1 MRATRRAALAAS
13 LLAAGPAAAA
23 SEAVTRLGRAAF
35 FVRDLAASLAL
46 YEGVLG
52 MAQEPYSQPIRSK
65 TMSDLFGFDAE
76 ALIDVRVLNGA
87 GQRIGL
93 MQRLDAPSPPTGTV
107 ALLFSTRDLAGVH
120 AGFQRL
126 GLTITRPPLGRPTDQ
141 PDAVYAR
148 GPSGEGLIVTR
159 NVLR

>member
-1 MRATRRAALAAS
+1 VRATRRAALAAP

-23 SEAVTRLGRAAF
+23 EAVTRLGRAAF
-35 FVRDLAASLAL
+35 FVHDLATSLAL

-107 ALLFSTRDLAGVH
+107 ALLFSTGDLEAVH

-126 GLTITRPPLGRPTDQ
+126 GLTITRPPLARPAHQ